1 MQSQK
6 ETAVDTTI
14 NKYSDLF
21 ELKGT
26 FSLICLNGKTWRRRQ
41 RLYCRHLKV
50 EDLSSSLTTSYSQRQ
65 FFSASLSFLL
75 IDDRIRH
82 RQRLYFWSFF
92 DLRGRC
98 LNHLSS
104 IPSSS
109 NFQSFDRIGSAEG
122 EERVEQEHSPHV
134 QLKKKK
140 MKKKAEEE
148 EFFRG
153 LYRRAA
159 WRPINFL
166 RLCRSSSRCSPL
178 FPLYPSSDIFLSL
191 LIATCVHSSCLFK
204 KGRRRQRVSTSFFLT
219 FCLSLHIDPS
229 RLSPVLVY
237 IWIEIDHGVDCF
249 LTLLPFMH
257 IQISIMYFFLFFF
270 AIREKK

>member
-1 MQSQK
+1 MLNKVLDHSLYWYNVEIRKRRK
-6 ETAVDTTI
+6 EECAVSKGNGCRHD

-41 RLYCRHLKV
+41 RLYCRLLKV

-134 QLKKKK
+134 QLKKKN
-140 MKKKAEEE
+140 EEE
-148 EFFRG
+148 
-153 LYRRAA
+153 
-159 WRPINFL
+159 
-166 RLCRSSSRCSPL
+166 S
-178 FPLYPSSDIFLSL
+178 
-191 LIATCVHSSCLFK
+191 
-204 KGRRRQRVSTSFFLT
+204 RRRGIFSGAL
-219 FCLSLHIDPS
+219 
-229 RLSPVLVY
+229 
-237 IWIEIDHGVDCF
+237 
-249 LTLLPFMH
+249 
-257 IQISIMYFFLFFF
+257 
-270 AIREKK
+270 